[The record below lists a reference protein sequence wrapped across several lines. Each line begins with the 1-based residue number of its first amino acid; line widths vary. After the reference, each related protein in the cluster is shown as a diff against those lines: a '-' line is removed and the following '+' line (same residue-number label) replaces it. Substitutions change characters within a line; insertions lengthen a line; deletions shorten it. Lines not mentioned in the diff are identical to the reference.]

1 MMSFVL
7 LHKSFPH
14 LQVSCYRAIAW
25 VVFLQP
31 APKWHVSEPPAA
43 PCACCSDA
51 PACAADRG
59 QGCERYG
66 KGLSHRS
73 LPYSEMQ
80 RFPELGY
87 LLHVSAAEV
96 GGLILLSKAGGGPKP
111 APAEP
116 FCSEQLREGE
126 KREERVSLSVQ
137 IPFRNERKQR
147 GFSSSLIFSFIS
159 MYAFLSVYLYIKK
172 QQRTNQPPDPY
183 K

>member
-96 GGLILLSKAGGGPKP
+96 GGLILLSKSRGGTQTHTCG
-111 APAEP
+111 
-116 FCSEQLREGE
+116 
-126 KREERVSLSVQ
+126 
-137 IPFRNERKQR
+137 
-147 GFSSSLIFSFIS
+147 
-159 MYAFLSVYLYIKK
+159 AFL
-172 QQRTNQPPDPY
+172 Q
-183 K
+183 